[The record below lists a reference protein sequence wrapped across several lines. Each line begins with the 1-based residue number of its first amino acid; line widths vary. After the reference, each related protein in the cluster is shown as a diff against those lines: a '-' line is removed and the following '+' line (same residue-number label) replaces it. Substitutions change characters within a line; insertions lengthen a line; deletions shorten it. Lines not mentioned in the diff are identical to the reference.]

1 MTRKAVFTLF
11 LVLSASAT
19 ARADLCASDPELQK
33 IADENPEV
41 AQCCQ
46 QFDAM
51 LGNIDAILQQGFTA
65 LVPVL
70 GCLTKPPIE
79 LSANC
84 YNDLLSSGAN
94 CFYELNVMLGFFNAT
109 GLLDTAVNAA
119 TSGDLSSV
127 DTSAIPTP
135 EEFEKQALDYLP
147 TAMEQLKSVT
157 GSDQI
162 NPVCCQSV
170 SKLIADKCACEE
182 KPMSFVTS
190 RLDGTGLQLS
200 DYIGLAKT
208 VMGNMGCDAANDL
221 QVYPQCTA

>member
-109 GLLDTAVNAA
+109 GLLDTAGQLP
-119 TSGDLSSV
+119 SLLSLSSLFFFSFCDV
-127 DTSAIPTP
+127 SLP
-135 EEFEKQALDYLP
+135 ERSPKKGRY
-147 TAMEQLKSVT
+147 
-157 GSDQI
+157 
-162 NPVCCQSV
+162 
-170 SKLIADKCACEE
+170 
-182 KPMSFVTS
+182 
-190 RLDGTGLQLS
+190 DGKKVKRTGLTFPPHFEQTLLCVCFHFFPCS
-200 DYIGLAKT
+200 ECGD
-208 VMGNMGCDAANDL
+208 
-221 QVYPQCTA
+221 QR